1 MGISHIT
8 GLMSAAITTI
18 KVAHR
23 RPALQEF
30 TVGSQPNQ
38 SDPAWRDNLP
48 ELSVADIFRRVVDDH
63 LHRFPEID
71 LGAERYRSRDRSR
84 LGVVIPTT
92 AGGKLELHLPLNPA
106 TQTPLK
112 VLDIADIGDNP
123 EGRRLI
129 SGVSTAFLLTRT
141 LPSGTNAEIDF
152 ATGRVSARGRG
163 WESIES
169 SMLAVGIPPRWIVE
183 RNGETSAEGILPR
196 ESIGAVRSLLI
207 AGQEGAAREFISNAS
222 RAAQFEQGIDPVDER
237 QLRSEFHE
245 YLSAWLTRDAAGA
258 IAPLIKETTAAMSS
272 LGALPT
278 EDFRY
283 LERHNYLES
292 AGMAAALEIQLGQ
305 NEVFIVA
312 WNEITH
318 DVRAE
323 AVQLDLLEWAPP
335 DLNLRVA
342 TALQKLPPAEL
353 VAQRIVVFIG
363 PVDLRAPFPD
373 QFLSDRGTMDRL
385 SGFAP
390 DIAPDVDSVEGRAE
404 LIRQKIL
411 SELFKAPDLRPAQV
425 TVTQETNGVHDL
437 NQIFFNSVTG
447 GFTIEISGNMGG

>member
-1 MGISHIT
+1 
-8 GLMSAAITTI
+8 
-18 KVAHR
+18 
-23 RPALQEF
+23 
-30 TVGSQPNQ
+30 
-38 SDPAWRDNLP
+38 
-48 ELSVADIFRRVVDDH
+48 
-63 LHRFPEID
+63 
-71 LGAERYRSRDRSR
+71 
-84 LGVVIPTT
+84 VVIPTT
-92 AGGKLELHLPLNPA
+92 ADGKLELHLPLNRA
-106 TQTPLK
+106 TQTALK
-112 VLDIADIGDNP
+112 VRNIADIGDNP

-129 SGVSTAFLLTRT
+129 SGVSTALLLSRT
-141 LPSGTNAEIDF
+141 LPNGTNAEIDF

-169 SMLAVGIPPRWIVE
+169 SMIAVGIAPRSLVE
-183 RNGETSAEGILPR
+183 RDGETYAEGILPR
-196 ESIGAVRSLLI
+196 ESLGAVRSLLI
-207 AGQEGAAREFISNAS
+207 AGQEGAAREFIWNAS
-222 RAAQFEQGIDPVDER
+222 RAAQFDQGIDPADER
-237 QLRSEFHE
+237 ELRSEFHQ
-245 YLSAWLTRDAAGA
+245 YLSVWLTRDAAGA
-258 IAPLIKETTAAMSS
+258 IAPLVKETTASMSS

-292 AGMAAALEIQLGQ
+292 AGMAAALEVQLAQ

-323 AVQLDLLEWAPP
+323 AVQLDFLEWASPK
-335 DLNLRVA
+335 LNLRVA

-363 PVDLRAPFPD
+363 PVDLGSPFPD

-411 SELFKAPDLRPAQV
+411 AELFKAPNLRPAQV
-425 TVTQETNGVHDL
+425 TVTHETNGIHDL

-447 GFTIEISGNMGG
+447 GFTIEIRGNMGG